1 MNMNLKG
8 PLGCLFGGCG
18 CLTLLVIGS
27 FFMLLMSG
35 GLEEILEE
43 IFR

>member
-1 MNMNLKG
+1 MRFGRG

-18 CLTLLVIGS
+18 S
-27 FFMLLMSG
+27 FVFMIIFMLLMSILTNG
-35 GLEEILEE
+35 GIEELLEE